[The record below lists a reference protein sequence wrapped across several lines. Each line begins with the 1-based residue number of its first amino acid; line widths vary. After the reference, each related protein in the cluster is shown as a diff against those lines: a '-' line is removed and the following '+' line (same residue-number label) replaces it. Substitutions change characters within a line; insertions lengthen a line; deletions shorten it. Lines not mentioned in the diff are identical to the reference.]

1 MGKITAREWEVLQLL
16 LEGVS
21 NQEIA
26 GRLVL
31 SNNTAKKHVLN
42 ICRKLG
48 VRTRAQAIARWRALH
63 SEESA

>member
-1 MGKITAREWEVLQLL
+1 L